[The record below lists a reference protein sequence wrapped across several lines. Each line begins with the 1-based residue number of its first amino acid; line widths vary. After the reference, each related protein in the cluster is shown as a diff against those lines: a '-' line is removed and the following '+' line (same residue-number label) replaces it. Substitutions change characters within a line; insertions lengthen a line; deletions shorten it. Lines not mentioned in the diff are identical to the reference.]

1 MSDVDAIPNTPEQRY
16 QYDERIETHSDYV
29 LRCETIL
36 WDGETLVVPPCRVT
50 VTGDADTVYV
60 AETDRATFLSPG
72 SDGSVYVDID
82 PAAEDAEIVFQ
93 SSAPADPAL
102 AIADF
107 NVSTGAVAERNRQ
120 PSVGSEFNPVENAY
134 IDRATLRSQSGAQLP
149 RRDGRTGSN
158 AGIAAHDYQPSQ
170 GLQAYP
176 IHTINPTSDLTIS
189 TDSFSSST
197 QYKSRFPL
205 NYMGTDKGPIY
216 AGLVGYIRGSES
228 GQELNVEIR
237 TEGQPNEE
245 PYGTYVRWDAS
256 SSGHF
261 ISDVVE
267 VSADTPSYQGAF
279 RTNGVSIK
287 MKKQYSTLSD
297 VDIAPGMSICLWR
310 EH

>member
-1 MSDVDAIPNTPEQRY
+1 
-16 QYDERIETHSDYV
+16 
-29 LRCETIL
+29 
-36 WDGETLVVPPCRVT
+36 
-50 VTGDADTVYV
+50 
-60 AETDRATFLSPG
+60 
-72 SDGSVYVDID
+72 
-82 PAAEDAEIVFQ
+82 
-93 SSAPADPAL
+93 
-102 AIADF
+102 
-107 NVSTGAVAERNRQ
+107 
-120 PSVGSEFNPVENAY
+120 
-134 IDRATLRSQSGAQLP
+134 
-149 RRDGRTGSN
+149 
-158 AGIAAHDYQPSQ
+158 
-170 GLQAYP
+170 
-176 IHTINPTSDLTIS
+176 
-189 TDSFSSST
+189 
-197 QYKSRFPL
+197 
-205 NYMGTDKGPIY
+205 MGTDKGPIY

-228 GQELNVEIR
+228 GQELNVEIV